1 MMMININ
8 LLNEVEQIRINY
20 VLIFLPKDGCI
31 SNGDSTNEYN
41 LFNKVGSIRT
51 IYVLIIPRKN
61 WSHQ

>member
-31 SNGDSTNEYN
+31 SNGDSDSDSDSDSYDEYN
-41 LFNKVGSIRT
+41 LFNKVG
-51 IYVLIIPRKN
+51 PFMP
-61 WSHQ
+61 